1 MPPHREGRAVTALAL
16 FFATTVAIAVSA
28 PKALPVDE
36 LAPGV
41 FVHVGAHKAL
51 DAQGHDDIANLG
63 FVVGT
68 RCVAVIDTGG
78 SVRTGRALLAAVRVR
93 TALPVCHV
101 ISTHG
106 HVDHVLGNAAF
117 RGEGTTFT
125 GHANLAASLERSREL
140 FARDYA
146 DDLEPAGD
154 ASAIVAPT
162 NAVTGT
168 QQLDLG
174 GRTLTLR
181 AWPLSHTDADLSV
194 FDDASGTLWT
204 GDLLFRERLPAIEG
218 SATGWL
224 AVDAELARLPGVRH
238 VVPGHGATT
247 ADLAGALARQDAYLR
262 ALVDDI
268 RAALKRGDAMQDVI
282 VKAGH
287 AQRRD
292 WQLWDE
298 THPRNVARVYQALE
312 WE

>member
-1 MPPHREGRAVTALAL
+1 MLPGTRFRIALTAIVL
-16 FFATTVAIAVSA
+16 FTSANSFASSHA
-28 PKALPVDE
+28 PLDVDE

-41 FVHVGAHKAL
+41 FVHIGAHKAL
-51 DAQGHDDIANLG
+51 DADGHDDIANLG
-63 FVVGT
+63 FVVGA

-78 SVRTGRALLAAVRVR
+78 SVRTGRALFAAVRVR

-101 ISTHG
+101 INTHG

-117 RGEGTTFT
+117 RGDGTTFT

-140 FARDYA
+140 FAREYA

-154 ASAIVAPT
+154 TSAIVAPA
-162 NAVTGT
+162 NAVTGM
-168 QQLDLG
+168 QRLDLG

-204 GDLLFRERLPAIEG
+204 GDLLFRERVPALEG

-238 VVPGHGATT
+238 VVPGHGAIT
-247 ADLAGALARQDAYLR
+247 ADLAGALTRQDAYLR

-268 RAALKRGDAMQDVI
+268 RAALKRGEAMQDVI
-282 VKAGH
+282 AKAGH
-287 AQRRD
+287 AQRGD